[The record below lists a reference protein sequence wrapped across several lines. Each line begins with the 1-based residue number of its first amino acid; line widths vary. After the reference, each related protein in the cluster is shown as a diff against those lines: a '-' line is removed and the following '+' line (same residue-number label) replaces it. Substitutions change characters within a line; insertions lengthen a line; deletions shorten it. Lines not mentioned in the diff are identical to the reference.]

1 MKAPLYT
8 RLQKK
13 FSRFFLPRTSNG
25 VNLLPKR
32 GETISRRRLLRWAAP
47 VAGVVAGL
55 SLLSSL
61 FLIPIAIGMRDAADA
76 ANRGREALVSATE
89 RIEELDISGAEDALL
104 QAEQEFAHAEFAL
117 HRLRPFERA
126 FGIGDDVRAA
136 RELVRAGGDL
146 ARAGGA
152 ALRDSRA
159 LLSFLEPGN
168 AEERVSL
175 LQSIG
180 VAAPVF
186 RELRDRLSEI
196 QARVRAIPPSGLVP
210 PLRDARLLLAEKLA
224 DAQETAAA
232 FGLLTEALP
241 HFAGFPES
249 VGAGT
254 EAHTTLLLFQN
265 ETELR
270 PTGGFWGTYGL
281 ATFAK
286 GVLTDFHTDD
296 VYALDGPAQAF
307 LNVDPPAPLKKYL
320 GISHW
325 FLRDANWSPDFSV
338 SARQGLDFFGR
349 EAPPGTPTPHAV
361 LGLTSAVVADL
372 LTVTGDIEIDGTRFT
387 PENFTETLEFEVE
400 RGFVRK
406 GIPRG
411 ERKDIVGRLG
421 KELIARLSHIPARDA
436 VAVLT
441 ILAEALSERHLLL
454 FDLDPEVQNT
464 LREAH
469 WTGELPV
476 ATGDFLMVV
485 DANLASLKSDPAV
498 SRRIDYAVRP
508 SANGLLQAHVAI
520 TYDHRGTF
528 DWKTTRYRTFTR
540 VYAPP
545 GSRLISVQG
554 AMENDRLL
562 DPAGRAGAAQVGQ
575 ESGLAVFGAFI
586 SIEPGTS
593 KTLAFTYEL
602 PQGISERIQNG
613 EEYALTVPKQ
623 AGTVGHP
630 LTLDLQFGKNVRYAV
645 PAEDAREWGDDRY
658 RISTDLRVDR
668 DFAVGF

>member
-1 MKAPLYT
+1 MI
-8 RLQKK
+8 
-13 FSRFFLPRTSNG
+13 
-25 VNLLPKR
+25 NLLPPR
-32 GETISRRRLLRWAAP
+32 GETISRRKRLLRWAVP
-47 VAGVVAGL
+47 VAGVVIGL
-55 SLLSSL
+55 SLLSAL
-61 FLIPIAIGMRDAADA
+61 VLTPIAIGVRDATDA
-76 ANRGREALVSATE
+76 GGRGREALVSAAA
-89 RIEELDISGAEDALL
+89 RIGELDVPGAEDALL
-104 QAEQEFAHAEFAL
+104 RAEQEFARAEAAL
-117 HRLRPFERA
+117 SPFHPFERA
-126 FGIGDDVRAA
+126 WLVGDDVRAA
-136 RELVRAGGDL
+136 RELARAGGDL

-159 LLSFLEPGN
+159 LVSFLEPGN

-180 VAAPVF
+180 VVAPVF

-196 QARVRAIPPSGLVP
+196 DARVRAIPPSGLVP
-210 PLRDARLLLAEKLA
+210 PLRDARLEFAEKLA
-224 DAQETAAA
+224 DAREAAA
-232 FGLLTEALP
+232 SFGLLTEALP
-241 HFAGFPES
+241 HLAGFPES

-254 EAHTTLLLFQN
+254 KAHTTLLLFQN

-281 ATFAK
+281 ATFAQ

-307 LNVDPPAPLKKYL
+307 LNVEPPAPLKKYL

-325 FLRDANWSPDFSV
+325 FLRDANWSPDFAV
-338 SARQGLDFFGR
+338 SARQALDFFGR
-349 EAPPGTPTPHAV
+349 EAPPGTPVPHAV
-361 LGLTSAVVADL
+361 VGFTSEIVADL
-372 LTVTGDIEIDGTRFT
+372 LTVTGDIEIDGVRFT

-400 RGFVRK
+400 QGFARK

-421 KELIARLSHIPARDA
+421 DELVARLVAIPARDA
-436 VAVLT
+436 VAVLA
-441 ILAEALSERHLLL
+441 ILGDAFRERHLLV

-464 LREAH
+464 LREAR
-469 WTGELPV
+469 WTGELPA

-520 TYDHRGTF
+520 TYDHHGTF

-562 DPAGRAGAAQVGQ
+562 DPAGRAGAAQVG
-575 ESGLAVFGAFI
+575 EENGLAVFGAFI

-602 PQGISERIQNG
+602 PQGLSERIQNG
-613 EEYALTVPKQ
+613 EEYALTVLKQ
-623 AGTVGHP
+623 AGTAGHP

-645 PAEDAREWGDDRY
+645 PAEETREWGDDRY
-658 RISTDLRVDR
+658 RITTDLRVDR
-668 DFAVGF
+668 DFVIGF